1 MAYVTVPKDLSKIK
15 TKVLFNLT
23 KRQLICFSA
32 GAAIGVPLFF
42 LLRNRI
48 GVSTAAMVMMLA
60 MVPAFLLAMYE
71 KNGQPMEKV
80 IRNVINVLFLRP
92 KQRPYRTNNFYTA
105 LERQNTLDKEVKAIV
120 QKKADP
126 RGKES
131 DSGCHRKGPKVQS
144 KGNIRTG
151 QHSVSA
157 NVAGRHLSHK

>member
-80 IRNVINVLFLRP
+80 IRNIINVLFLRP

-120 QKKADP
+120 QKKADL

-131 DSGCHRKGPKVQS
+131 DSGRHRKGPKKQP
-144 KGNIRTG
+144 KGNVRAG

-157 NVAGRHLSHK
+157 NVAGRHLSHQ